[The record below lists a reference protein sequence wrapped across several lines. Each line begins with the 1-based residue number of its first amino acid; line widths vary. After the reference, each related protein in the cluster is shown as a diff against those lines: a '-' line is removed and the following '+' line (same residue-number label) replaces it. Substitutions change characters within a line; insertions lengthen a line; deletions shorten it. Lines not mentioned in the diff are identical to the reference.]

1 MILFENIS
9 GVLIEDVSIGLTATS
24 TEICQG
30 ANAANT
36 KNMFP
41 ISMSVLLAENSA
53 PLTLGK

>member
-9 GVLIEDVSIGLTATS
+9 GVLIEDVSIGLTVTD

-30 ANAANT
+30 AANA
-36 KNMFP
+36 KNIFP